1 MFMGI
6 LSLPIEPFLSPALK
20 ITSLCLLGFTRR
32 ILYLCHRDQLKTRNY
47 DEQYEKWSE
56 GTELASHRA
65 PLRGNVT
72 LKFDDS
78 QVPASEVGIL
88 YQIRL
93 SAQKRQ
99 VLIVEWIIL
108 LENA

>member
-1 MFMGI
+1 
-6 LSLPIEPFLSPALK
+6 
-20 ITSLCLLGFTRR
+20 
-32 ILYLCHRDQLKTRNY
+32 
-47 DEQYEKWSE
+47 
-56 GTELASHRA
+56 
-65 PLRGNVT
+65 VT